1 LAKRNPNFSAVLSN
15 LLRQKASS
23 DSSETGCPGPTG
35 FKSRNGDIWLLIQE
49 LPDFGLPD
57 EAQFD
62 LALGPKGQ
70 KLILTPEKAMA
81 VRSRQRRYRQ
91 SKPLRIQALL
101 RQACDLQDRL
111 NREPGLTRDA
121 LAGEVGMDPSRLTQ
135 VLNLLSLAPEIRER
149 ILALPPSVSRGT
161 VTERRLRPITRIQDS
176 VRQLLEFERLLASP
190 ERFSGRVEV
199 PMAGSGEGAPF
210 FSSNK
215 SSL

>member
-1 LAKRNPNFSAVLSN
+1 LKPV
-15 LLRQKASS
+15 K
-23 DSSETGCPGPTG
+23 DGCPGPTG

-91 SKPLRIQALL
+91 PKPLRIQALL
-101 RQACDLQDRL
+101 KQACDLQDRL

-161 VTERRLRPITRIQDS
+161 VTERRLRPITRLQDP

-199 PMAGSGEGAPF
+199 PVGAPF
-210 FSSNK
+210 FSSNQ